1 MKSIQ
6 IIYSPLFGL
15 LSSETPAYHISNIIN
30 YPYSSTPHIWRPNAD
45 VFETDGS
52 YVVRV
57 EIAGMDES
65 DFLLTI
71 DPNHLLINGKRID
84 KEERKAF
91 HQMEIHF
98 GEFNVIVEL
107 PPAIDI
113 EKVEAF
119 YLDGFLKV
127 ILPKA
132 IPKQIKVK

>member
-1 MKSIQ
+1 MKPIQ

-15 LSSETPAYHISNIIN
+15 LTSDIPAYHISNFIN
-30 YPYSSTPHIWRPNAD
+30 YPYSSTPHIWRPNTD
-45 VFETDGS
+45 VFETEES
-52 YVVRV
+52 YIVRV

-65 DFLLTI
+65 GFSLTI
-71 DPNHLLINGKRID
+71 DPNHLLINGTRND

-113 EKVEAF
+113 EKVEAN
-119 YLDGFLKV
+119 YQDGFLKV

-132 IPKQIKVK
+132 TPHKINVK